1 MEKPLRT
8 LRGFIK
14 GSEREEETYFSY
26 SATLRISGEIPE
38 MEEISSTLGLKSTHS
53 HREAERRS
61 KGATPYRQDMWAY
74 TPAVRKSEPLD
85 KHIDVLWSL
94 FKPHKRYLLRLKQ
107 TAMVDVFLGY
117 RTNCDTA
124 GIEVPHTSLEMF
136 TELQIPF
143 GARSPSH
150 DWR

>member
-94 FKPHKRYLLRLKQ
+94 LKPHKRYRF
-107 TAMVDVFLGY
+107 D
-117 RTNCDTA
+117 
-124 GIEVPHTSLEMF
+124 
-136 TELQIPF
+136 
-143 GARSPSH
+143 
-150 DWR
+150 